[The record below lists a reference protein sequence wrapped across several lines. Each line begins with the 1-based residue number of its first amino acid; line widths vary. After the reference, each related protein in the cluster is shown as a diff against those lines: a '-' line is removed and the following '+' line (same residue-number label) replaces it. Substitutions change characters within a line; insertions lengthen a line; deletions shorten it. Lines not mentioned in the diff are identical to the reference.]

1 MKEFKTICMKR
12 MLSIFLAGIMI
23 FGVLSPLMPMRVSAE
38 DETYVTAPEINSFGT
53 AVKLVK
59 IGLFISKT
67 VRAIQYAWKESKNNP
82 KLFLDNFSYF
92 NYGNA
97 AVNKVED
104 LGEMMQKEF
113 SNVKEEIAE
122 ITNSI
127 NEFKNSLNG
136 LSDLITSQT
145 DKQAISN
152 FKRDYL
158 PKLNEMNEAY
168 DGMQRCLNSSSSTVE
183 DIKRAFDELYIALR
197 EFSGLQ
203 DFLTGAYDA
212 DGENI
217 MQIYKRYISLKYPE
231 NADQKINDF
240 VIELY
245 SSDVLYR
252 YCLNICYVYQIGYMT
267 MQERDRYVVDGT
279 PKTIYLS
286 ETENNF
292 NAIANGQKIV
302 ASNVLDVLTE
312 ILGSRDTCSY
322 ITEDGS
328 VYYLNINPENVQVYS
343 GAKYA
348 LAGLPSDYSAIF
360 DGNFKYEVSDKSLAS
375 VTDTGVISV
384 NGSQGSFEV
393 TCLYENKP
401 VYSIN
406 CTISEKPMSGGYGQ
420 KGAPYRIRS
429 LMDYKTFMD
438 HANDA
443 NCYGELVNDVDFANE
458 SYVVG
463 TFKANLNGNGYSLK
477 NIKSRNKSA
486 ICVCNEGTIRNL
498 KLIKGTVDFSDRE
511 TDASVGAI
519 AADNKGTISDCTVEN
534 IRLSGVIN
542 GHSWNPIN
550 ILVGGIAGN
559 NIGGTIIRCVVSN
572 CQIIANSNGEIT
584 TGVKNP
590 NSIYSSAFAGGI
602 AGRASG
608 GKIIDCLSINP
619 KTITSYA
626 SSGAYC
632 YKYGWPV
639 VHTHNNV
646 EGHADAFAAG
656 IVSHAN
662 NTTISNCIYY
672 TNTDNN
678 LIFAST
684 RNLGMS
690 DNNYFG
696 NHSNCKNIAV
706 SLNNYVQNLYYG
718 KVSGDSNYYINDL
731 TLANLN
737 SQERA
742 EFVSHGWVFG
752 TNTLSVN
759 NPNAALV
766 VSNLPDRVA
775 YFKGAIFNP
784 AGIEITEKDGTPVV
798 GFTVKA
804 DTSSIGS
811 KRAIVTKGGVSV
823 TFDITVNAEVCE
835 VHKWNK
841 GKITKAATC
850 TAKGETIYTCTV
862 CGATKTE
869 ATKELGH
876 DFGTWTK
883 ANETMHKRSC
893 KRCNKIETDYHN
905 FRNNSCSVC
914 GATKSSVPFPTTDA
928 KIIVDG
934 VVCSSGAGS
943 VKVPIKIEKNPGVAS
958 VRLTVNYDESKMKLV
973 GVEDGGILGT
983 AAHSK
988 SYHNGYILSWEND
1001 TVTSD
1006 FKADGIIAT
1015 LEFSL
1020 VDNVSEGD
1028 YPISVT
1034 YNYNNND
1041 IMNVKMDPVAFETV
1055 SGYIKVTSI
1064 ILGDIDGNGSV
1075 NTRDRMILAR
1085 ALAGWKEYPID
1096 SINLSAADVDGDGK
1110 ITPKDRLIL
1119 SRYLARWPGYEKLP
1133 YSAQ

>member
-1 MKEFKTICMKR
+1 MKTLKSISMKR

-38 DETYVTAPEINSFGT
+38 SEPETYVTAPEINSFGT
-53 AVKLVK
+53 VVKF
-59 IGLFISKT
+59 GLLISKT
-67 VRAIQYAWKESKNNP
+67 IRAIQYAQKESKNDP

-104 LGEMMQKEF
+104 LGKMMQKEF

-122 ITNSI
+122 ITKSI
-127 NEFKNSLNG
+127 SEFKNSLNG

-158 PKLNEMNEAY
+158 PKLNVMNEAY

-183 DIKRAFDELYIALR
+183 DIKRAFDELFIALR

-240 VIELY
+240 IMELY

-328 VYYLNINPENVQVYS
+328 VYSLNINPENVQVYS

-360 DGNFKYEVSDKSLAS
+360 DGSFKYEVSDKSLAS

-420 KGAPYRIRS
+420 KGAPYRIGG
-429 LMDYKTFMD
+429 LMDYKTFMN

-584 TGVKNP
+584 TGLKNP

-602 AGRASG
+602 AGRTSG

-718 KVSGDSNYYINDL
+718 KVSGDLNYYINDL

-775 YFKGAIFNP
+775 YFKGATFNP

-804 DTSSIGS
+804 DTSSTGS

-823 TFDITVNAEVCE
+823 TFDITVNADVCE
-835 VHKWNK
+835 THKWNK
-841 GKITKAATC
+841 GKLTKAATC
-850 TAKGETIYTCTV
+850 TAKGETVYTCTV

-869 ATKELGH
+869 VTNELGH
-876 DFGTWTK
+876 IFGAWTK

-893 KRCNKIETDYHN
+893 QRCNKIETDYHN
-905 FRNNSCSVC
+905 FRSNSCSVC
-914 GATKSSVPFPTTDA
+914 GATKSSVPTPTTDA

-943 VKVPIKIEKNPGVAS
+943 VKVPIRIEKNPGVVS
-958 VRLTVNYDESKMKLV
+958 VRLTVSYNESKMKLV
-973 GVEDGGILGT
+973 GVQDGGILGT
-983 AAHSK
+983 ASHSK

-1001 TVTSD
+1001 TATENLKNNGV
-1006 FKADGIIAT
+1006 IAT
-1015 LEFSL
+1015 LEFSIVGKL
-1020 VDNVSEGD
+1020 SEGD
-1028 YPISVT
+1028 YPITVS

-1041 IMNVKMDPVAFETV
+1041 IMDVKLNPVNFDVV
-1055 SGYIKVTSI
+1055 SGYVRVTSV
-1064 ILGDIDGNGSV
+1064 ILGDVDGDGNVNTKDRMILSRTLAGWADYPLENINLAAADLDGNGSV
-1075 NTRDRMILAR
+1075 NARDR
-1085 ALAGWKEYPID
+1085 
-1096 SINLSAADVDGDGK
+1096 S
-1110 ITPKDRLIL
+1110 IL
-1119 SRYLARWPGYEKLP
+1119 SRYLAKWEGYETLP
-1133 YSAQ
+1133 YTK

>member
-23 FGVLSPLMPMRVSAE
+23 FGVLSPLMPMRISAE
-38 DETYVTAPEINSFGT
+38 SETYVTAPKINGAVGT
-53 AVKLVK
+53 LM
-59 IGLFISKT
+59 LLNKT
-67 VRAIQYAWKESKNNP
+67 LAAIKYAANESKNNN
-82 KLFLDNFSYF
+82 KSFFESFQAY

-104 LGEMMQKEF
+104 LSKMMKKEF
-113 SNVKEEIAE
+113 LNVKNEISG
-122 ITNSI
+122 INKSI
-127 NEFKNSLNG
+127 NEIQNGING
-136 LSDLITSQT
+136 LADLIKDT
-145 DKQAISN
+145 DEKNAISY
-152 FKRDYL
+152 FKINYL
-158 PKLNEMNEAY
+158 PLLTQMRKGYE
-168 DGMQRCLNSSSSTVE
+168 GVQRCLDSSLSSVE
-183 DIKRAFDELYIALR
+183 DLKIAFDQLYVALLD
-197 EFSGLQ
+197 FSGLQ
-203 DFLTGAYDA
+203 NYLTGEYYVN
-212 DGENI
+212 GENI
-217 MQIYKRYISLKYPE
+217 MQIYKSYISSNDPD
-231 NADQKINDF
+231 NASKRVNDF
-240 VIELY
+240 VMDLY

-267 MQERDRYVVDGT
+267 MQGKDRYRYEGNKAT
-279 PKTIYLS
+279 YTIYMS
-286 ETENNF
+286 EMESNF
-292 NAIANGQKIV
+292 DEIISNQKV
-302 ASNVLDVLTE
+302 VTSKVLDVLTQV
-312 ILGSRDTCSY
+312 LNLSDTCSY
-322 ITEDGS
+322 ITADGA
-328 VYYLNINPENVQVYS
+328 VYTLNIDPEKAVVYKN
-343 GAKYA
+343 AKYA
-348 LAGLPSDYSAIF
+348 LSGLSSAYEDIF
-360 DGNFKYEVSDKSLAS
+360 YGNFEYKVSDSSLAK
-375 VTDTGVISV
+375 VTDTGVVSV
-384 NGSQGSFEV
+384 VGSSGSFKL
-393 TCLYENKP
+393 TCLYEGQEI
-401 VYSIN
+401 YSIN
-406 CTISEKPMSGGYGQ
+406 CIISEQPMSGGYGQ
-420 KGAPYRIRS
+420 KGAPYRIGS

-584 TGVKNP
+584 TGLKNP

-706 SLNNYVQNLYYG
+706 ILNNYVQNLYYG
-718 KVSGDSNYYINDL
+718 KVSGDSNHYINDL

-775 YFKGAIFNP
+775 YFKGATFNP

-914 GATKSSVPFPTTDA
+914 GATKSSVPSPTTDA

-934 VVCSSGAGS
+934 VVCSSGTGN
-943 VKVPIKIEKNPGVAS
+943 VKVPIRIEKNPGVAS

-1020 VDNVSEGD
+1020 VDNVCEGD